1 MSVTFLGVGTYCRG
15 RVRVFV
21 FADVAFSFTNNPTT
35 REQNKLD
42 LLESLFLE
50 SKL

>member
-15 RVRVFV
+15 RVGVFV

-35 REQNKLD
+35 KEQNKLD
-42 LLESLFLE
+42 LLESAVSE
-50 SKL
+50 SEL